1 MKDPSW
7 GGDVLRGMWREPNYR
22 RKEPMK
28 TRRPHFTT
36 LVARHYFA
44 VYSFASRLTDDSVE
58 AVLLTHDAFN
68 STRRLLRSHHDEVAA
83 VTILLNAVI
92 RKGLTAA

>member
-1 MKDPSW
+1 
-7 GGDVLRGMWREPNYR
+7 
-22 RKEPMK
+22 MK

-36 LVARHYFA
+36 LVVRHYSA
-44 VYSFASRLTDDSVE
+44 VYSFASRLTDDCVE

-68 STRRLLRSHHDEVAA
+68 STRKLLRSRHDEVAA

-92 RKGLTAA
+92 RAGLTAA